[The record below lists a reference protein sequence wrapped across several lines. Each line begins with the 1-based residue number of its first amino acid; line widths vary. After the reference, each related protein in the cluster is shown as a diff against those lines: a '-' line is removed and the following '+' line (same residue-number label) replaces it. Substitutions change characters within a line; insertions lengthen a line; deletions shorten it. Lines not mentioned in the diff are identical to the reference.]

1 MDTITFPGQWFWSH
15 ETLENDLWSDHEK
28 QKGTVHPK
36 QWKENKNNGRIFRV
50 QPDMYLAASKNLCA
64 VSAQGLFQTYLPQK
78 NKTEGIHKTSDSKE
92 KKKKEALL

>member
-1 MDTITFPGQWFWSH
+1 
-15 ETLENDLWSDHEK
+15 
-28 QKGTVHPK
+28 
-36 QWKENKNNGRIFRV
+36 
-50 QPDMYLAASKNLCA
+50 MYLAASKNLCA